1 MTYEELTAMPEE
13 ARKEAMAKAFHEK
26 NAEAQGLRNRLKKES
41 PKALEIFE
49 RIKAEFGVEDVDDAF
64 IESLK
69 SATNKTMSMEERLKV
84 MERSLAKANGEK
96 EALSNQLTQSEKKQL
111 ERERDGLILAEL
123 GKIGIRS
130 DEMQDQIK
138 LASLS
143 AVYDGDTQRWSF
155 NGKDLAVYAGDL
167 AKAKPYLVGNPI
179 KGGTGN
185 SNASNVQGAG
195 ANGFISEAEFMAMS
209 LDQQRTK
216 EVRDRVHASVDK
228 WDSK

>member
-1 MTYEELTAMPEE
+1 MTYEELTALPEE

-26 NAEAQGLRNRLKKES
+26 NTEAQGLRNRLKKDN
-41 PKALEIFE
+41 PKALEAYE
-49 RIKAEFGVEDVDDAF
+49 RLKAEFGVDELDDAF

-84 MERSLAKANGEK
+84 MERSLAKANGDK

-111 ERERDGLILAEL
+111 ERERDGLILSEL

-143 AVYDGDTQRWSF
+143 AVYDGDTQKWSF

-167 AKAKPYLVGNPI
+167 AKSKPYLVGNPV

-185 SNASNVQGAG
+185 SGAPNVQGG
-195 ANGFISEAEFMAMS
+195 STDGFISEAEYMAMT
-209 LDQQRTK
+209 LDQQRSPEIRAK
-216 EVRDRVHASVDK
+216 ARASMDK
-228 WDSK
+228 WVK